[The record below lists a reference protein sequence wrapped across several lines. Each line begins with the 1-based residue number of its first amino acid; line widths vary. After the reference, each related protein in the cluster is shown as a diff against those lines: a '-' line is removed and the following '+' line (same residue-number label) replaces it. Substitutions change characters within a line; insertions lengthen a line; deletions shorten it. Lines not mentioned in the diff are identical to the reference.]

1 MNFPLGFFIKKY
13 DLRRKIVTLAL
24 KQFTIN

>member
-1 MNFPLGFFIKKY
+1 MIFPLGFVIKKY
-13 DLRRKIVTLAL
+13 DLRRKIVTLAF